1 MVGNAAWPTCARET
15 HIRSMIS
22 IAFSCTS
29 ISSVFVRASS
39 RSTAPISTA
48 RFQTASDTTESL
60 PIASAIRSSRVLSD
74 ETGSIRENRSTQLS
88 TCTGRV
94 TLSSSPPAEGGGGG
108 GASAVEPAGSA
119 ADRSVVSE
127 PPTTSIATSSAA
139 APAAAPPA
147 APPCAG
153 EVATTSSVS
162 AAFVATL
169 PSESAS
175 RATMASK
182 SRVSLQI

>member
-119 ADRSVVSE
+119 ADRPSE
-127 PPTTSIATSSAA
+127 PPATSIATSSAA